1 MQLKYLHCKQ
11 SLLTV
16 ESNRGWIKNIIIQ
29 HIPNHTKPGKTQNRN
44 QYKKKTELDRNEG
57 SGT

>member
-29 HIPNHTKPGKTQNRN
+29 HIPNHMKLGKTQNRN
-44 QYKKKTELDRNEG
+44 QYKEKKRTEQK
-57 SGT
+57 